1 MTNKICVWL
10 LFKIALGRK
19 SGRAR
24 FRKIASCRYDLGTS
38 DKEIYGLKY
47 QVPEH
52 LISCECRSLNSRST
66 LWQKCSWFIE
76 KANDIFLTSLFI
88 GDLNCINLAKTDL
101 QINMSLLYANVCHM
115 KLFL

>member
-1 MTNKICVWL
+1 MEYLLIKSGNDRILKRVFFVSERTCVSLSTNKICVWL
-10 LFKIALGRK
+10 LFKIAIGRK

-76 KANDIFLTSLFI
+76 KANNIFLTSLF
-88 GDLNCINLAKTDL
+88 LA
-101 QINMSLLYANVCHM
+101 I
-115 KLFL
+115 